1 MPEVVGGTESDEE
14 EIVKLEMKDLS
25 DTTDIFD
32 NGEVAKPP
40 VEVAKSPVKKERK
53 KRVMSEEHKQKL
65 AQARVKALEV
75 RRENARQKKEIKD
88 LKKQQKDNELEDLRA
103 SVGKKMKASPPK
115 PVEVKKVVNKETEEE
130 DPNFVYE
137 EFVKVEE
144 PKEVNSVGK
153 SVRYKYTQEDV
164 DNITFKAISNYD
176 ALRKER
182 KKEKEII
189 RKDEAH
195 KEAERQKM
203 MRVATGLKTSTTT
216 NMWDNCY

>member
-1 MPEVVGGTESDEE
+1 MDFMPEVVGGSESEEE

-32 NGEVAKPP
+32 SGEKPKEEVAKP
-40 VEVAKSPVKKERK
+40 PVKKERK

-75 RRENARQKKEIKD
+75 RRENARKKKEIKD
-88 LKKQQKDNELEDLRA
+88 LKKQQKDNELDELRA
-103 SVGKKMKASPPK
+103 SVKPKA
-115 PVEVKKVVNKETEEE
+115 KKVVEEVKE
-130 DPNFVYE
+130 V
-137 EFVKVEE
+137 VVEE
-144 PKEVNSVGK
+144 PIIMEPKQMAGANMTH
-153 SVRYKYTQEDV
+153 YKYTQDDV

-182 KKEKEII
+182 KKDKELK
-189 RKDEAH
+189 RKEEAI
-195 KEAERQKM
+195 KEAERQKLL
-203 MRVATGLKTSTTT
+203 RVATGLKTTAPT

>member
-1 MPEVVGGTESDEE
+1 MDFMPEVVGGSESEEE

-32 NGEVAKPP
+32 NGEKPKE
-40 VEVAKSPVKKERK
+40 EVARPPVKKERK

-75 RRENARQKKEIKD
+75 RRENARKKKEIKD
-88 LKKQQKDNELEDLRA
+88 LKKQQKENELDELRA
-103 SVGKKMKASPPK
+103 SVKPKA
-115 PVEVKKVVNKETEEE
+115 KKVVEEVKE
-130 DPNFVYE
+130 V
-137 EFVKVEE
+137 VVEE
-144 PKEVNSVGK
+144 PIIMEPKQMAGANMTH
-153 SVRYKYTQEDV
+153 YKYTQDDV

-182 KKEKEII
+182 KKEKEIKKKEDAI
-189 RKDEAH
+189 
-195 KEAERQKM
+195 KEAERQKLL
-203 MRVATGLKTSTTT
+203 RVATGLKTNVTN

>member
-1 MPEVVGGTESDEE
+1 MPEVVGGSESEEE

-32 NGEVAKPP
+32 NGEKPKE
-40 VEVAKSPVKKERK
+40 EVARPPVKKERK

-75 RRENARQKKEIKD
+75 RRENARKKKEIKD
-88 LKKQQKDNELEDLRA
+88 LKKQQKENELDELRA
-103 SVGKKMKASPPK
+103 SVKPKA
-115 PVEVKKVVNKETEEE
+115 KKVVEEVKE
-130 DPNFVYE
+130 V
-137 EFVKVEE
+137 VVEE
-144 PKEVNSVGK
+144 PIIMEPKQMAGANMTH
-153 SVRYKYTQEDV
+153 YKYTQDDV

-182 KKEKEII
+182 KKEKEIKKKEDAI
-189 RKDEAH
+189 
-195 KEAERQKM
+195 KEAERQKLL
-203 MRVATGLKTSTTT
+203 RVATGLKTNVTN